1 MWTARATLSLL
12 ASLLAIGAVVVCPDL
27 SDAATTPSAPQDAIH
42 QVMPGDDLHLIAG
55 YYYGDARQWERI
67 WHANRDQIRNPN
79 RIERGALLRV
89 PETAAPAQPYPDFV
103 ARARPALPG
112 TREAATPGPTQA
124 GGPPA
129 PDVEVRIMGEPVPRA
144 APGSVPGSGA
154 PRETSTATPE
164 ASAPPRVVGASGTLP
179 PRPIQVPQPGRTGQ
193 EGR

>member
-1 MWTARATLSLL
+1 MWTARVSLSLL

-27 SDAATTPSAPQDAIH
+27 SDAAATPSAPQDALH
-42 QVMPGDDLHLIAG
+42 QVMPGDELHLIAG

-89 PETAAPAQPYPDFV
+89 PETAVPAQPYPEFV
-103 ARARPALPG
+103 ARTRPASPG
-112 TREAATPGPTQA
+112 AREVETPGPTQA
-124 GGPPA
+124 GAPPA
-129 PDVEVRIMGEPVPRA
+129 PEVEVRIMGEPT
-144 APGSVPGSGA
+144 PGSAPGSGA
-154 PRETSTATPE
+154 PGETPTAAPG

-193 EGR
+193 